1 MQHTI
6 STMLKHVFGLF
17 ILVLLGHQ
25 QANAH
30 GGKLDVSGCHNDLN
44 TETYH
49 CHQGKYA
56 GRHSQSKDHRE
67 RLEDREEEPNGS
79 GSTDQGVKPLQLSG
93 QVYVVD
99 GDSIKFGNTR
109 VRLFGIDAPEI
120 KQTCDIAGRSWNC
133 GVEARRALVRAI
145 DKHSVSCVEKDRDR
159 YRRVVAVC
167 VADGVNLNSFM
178 VSEGWALAYRRYSRD
193 YEHEES
199 VARARK
205 LGMWQGRFTQPWDW
219 RRRQRR

>member
-1 MQHTI
+1 
-6 STMLKHVFGLF
+6 MLKHVFGLF
-17 ILVLLGHQ
+17 ILLLLGHQ
-25 QANAH
+25 QANGH

-56 GRHSQSKDHRE
+56 GSHSQTKDHRE

-79 GSTDQGVKPLQLSG
+79 GSTDQGVTPLQLSG

-133 GVEARRALVRAI
+133 GIEARRALVRAI
-145 DKHSVSCVEKDRDR
+145 DKYSVSCVEKDRDR
-159 YRRVVAVC
+159 YGRVVAVC
-167 VADGVNLNSFM
+167 LADGVNLNSFM

-199 VARARK
+199 TARAGK
-205 LGMWQGRFTQPWDW
+205 LGLWQGRFTPPWDW
-219 RRRQRR
+219 RRSQRR